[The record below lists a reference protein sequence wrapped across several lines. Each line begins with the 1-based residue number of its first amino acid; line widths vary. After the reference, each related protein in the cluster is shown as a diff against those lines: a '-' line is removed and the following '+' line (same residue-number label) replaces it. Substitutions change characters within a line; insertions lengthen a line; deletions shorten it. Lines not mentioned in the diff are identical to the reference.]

1 MAFTASRVSRE
12 QVRSDVRRRLARL
25 RSKRWH
31 VLQAAGAAGM
41 AWFIAAGLLG
51 HVQPVFAPIAAVVSL
66 GTSYGQRLR
75 RVTEVT
81 IGVALGVFLGDVVVQ
96 IIGEGAWQMTLV
108 VAMAMVVG
116 IFISSGQVFRNQAAV
131 QSIFV
136 MGLLPTP
143 GAAFTRWTDAL
154 IGGAVALVAASIVP
168 AAPLRRP
175 GEQAAVVAK
184 KIASLLRAG
193 GQVMLDADAVYGLK
207 VLADARAT
215 DPLIRELQDAAEEGM
230 SVLTSSPF
238 RFRHRSH
245 VHRVAELVEPLD
257 RALRS
262 TRVMVRRAAVSAY
275 RGDIVPQDYYRLA
288 FGIADAVD
296 VVEAELAAGRSPD
309 GLSEEARAV
318 LLHIGEQTGLVQRSD
333 SLNAEV
339 ILVQLRSII
348 VDLLG
353 VTGMGQFEATDALPP
368 LPPRGS

>member
-1 MAFTASRVSRE
+1 MAFSTPRVTRD
-12 QVRSDVRRRLARL
+12 QVESDVRRRLARL
-25 RSKRWH
+25 KSKRWH
-31 VLQAAGAAGM
+31 VLQAAGAAGV
-41 AWFIAAGLLG
+41 AWFIAATLLG
-51 HVQPVFAPIAAVVSL
+51 HAQPVFAPIAAVVSL

-96 IIGEGAWQMTLV
+96 VIGDGAWQMTLV
-108 VAMAMVVG
+108 VAMAMAVG

-184 KIASLLRAG
+184 KIASLLRAA
-193 GQVMLDADAVYGLK
+193 GQVMLDADAVHGLK

-215 DPLIRELQDAAEEGM
+215 DPLIRELQDASDEGM
-230 SVLTSSPF
+230 SVLAVSPF

-245 VHRVAELVEPLD
+245 VHRMAELVEPLD

-262 TRVMVRRAAVSAY
+262 TRVLVRRAAVSAY
-275 RGDIVPQDYYRLA
+275 RGDVVPESYYQLA
-288 FGIADAVD
+288 FGLADAVD
-296 VVEAELAAGRSPD
+296 VVETELRAGRSPD
-309 GLSEEARAV
+309 GLSQEARSV
-318 LLHIGEQTGLVQRSD
+318 LLAVGEHSAEVERTE

-339 ILVQLRSII
+339 ILVQIRSII

-368 LPPRGS
+368 LPPR

>member
-1 MAFTASRVSRE
+1 MRIPAPRLSRE
-12 QVRSDVRRRLARL
+12 QVDSDVRRRLARL
-25 RSKRWH
+25 KSKRWH
-31 VLQAAGAAGM
+31 VLQAALAAGA

-96 IIGEGAWQMTLV
+96 IIGEGAWQMILV
-108 VAMAMVVG
+108 VGMAMSVG

-175 GEQAAVVAK
+175 GEQSAVVAR
-184 KIASLLRAG
+184 KIASLLRAA

-215 DPLIRELQDAAEEGM
+215 DPLIRELQDASDEGM
-230 SVLTSSPF
+230 SVLAISPF
-238 RFRHRSH
+238 RFRHRHH
-245 VHRVAELVEPLD
+245 VHRMAELVEPLD

-262 TRVMVRRAAVSAY
+262 TRVLVRQAAVSAY
-275 RGDIVPQDYYRLA
+275 RGDVVPESYYQLA
-288 FGIADAVD
+288 FGLADAVD
-296 VVEAELAAGRSPD
+296 VVETELAAGRTSD
-309 GLSEEARAV
+309 GLVEQARTVLLTVAEHTARA
-318 LLHIGEQTGLVQRSD
+318 ERTD
-333 SLNAEV
+333 SINAEV

-368 LPPRGS
+368 LPR